1 MYSASTMPKI
11 RPDVEATRTTSGPP
25 RQPHGGSG
33 CQVAELFSVLGRP
46 HMLEILHAFE
56 ESKGVPIRFGE
67 LQSRLKISPK
77 TLSHRL
83 RMLVEAGFLARQAFN
98 EIPPRV
104 EYQPTAKTGELGE
117 LFRALDRWSE
127 RNTLHP
133 VPMVSV
139 LGRISA

>member
-1 MYSASTMPKI
+1 MSADRHPIAAKRTSP
-11 RPDVEATRTTSGPP
+11 PQSVLTRG
-25 RQPHGGSG
+25 RGG
-33 CQVAELFSVLGRP
+33 CQIAELFSVLGRP
-46 HMLEILHAFE
+46 HMLELLHTFQ
-56 ESKGVPIRFGE
+56 ESNGAPIRFKE
-67 LQSRLKISPK
+67 LLSRLGISPK

-83 RMLVEAGFLARQAFN
+83 RMLVDAGFVARRAFN

-104 EYQPTAKTGELGE
+104 EYQPTAKTEELGE

-139 LGRISA
+139 VGRIPV